1 MTSQHFINYFYSFSS
16 YLPTLNICLSLFS
29 DEATPAPGL
38 FTRKK
43 KKYVATYRN
52 FRLAQRPDPAD
63 MLLSPW
69 FVKILQGFLVYLET
83 SQWTAETL
91 IHKTYAL
98 CRIAYTLPRGC
109 VSAPH
114 SSSWLL
120 SPAIAVSLDLSSLIL
135 SCTSLASQPTSL
147 KRHAATACFLS
158 YSKKKKILSSFFSF
172 SCVCLLNKYLNLHT
186 RSVIPITV

>member
-1 MTSQHFINYFYSFSS
+1 MTSQHFINYSYSFLSS
-16 YLPTLNICLSLFS
+16 YTKKSAFRSFRMRLPQLLVCLQ
-29 DEATPAPGL
+29 E
-38 FTRKK
+38 K

-52 FRLAQRPDPAD
+52 FRLAQRPDPGD
-63 MLLSPW
+63 MILSPW
-69 FVKILQGFLVYLET
+69 FVKILQCFLVYLET

-91 IHKTYAL
+91 IHKAYAL

-120 SPAIAVSLDLSSLIL
+120 SLAIAVGLGLSSLIL

-158 YSKKKKILSSFFSF
+158 YFKKNS
-172 SCVCLLNKYLNLHT
+172 
-186 RSVIPITV
+186 